1 MSKKY
6 SREETIETIKNAIE
20 TAMKNDIATIYN
32 DKCINWKGKTNDKNA
47 ELYSEIIAKELL
59 RNKIVE
65 LFSKIPIISRE
76 NYRVEHDGETEN
88 QTNRKEEMFAK
99 KLFTDYKSGNGL
111 NKIGRIINYQVPLK
125 KIQND
130 VAGKIDLVS
139 YNKNKSEEIAY
150 LIELK
155 HKANEETLLRCVL
168 EIATYYQLLNK
179 DNFKESYP
187 ELKNSDIK
195 KGILVFK
202 DSSQHNEIKEIQDP
216 SYLKALIYLLE
227 VKIFVIDDSMDVEHI
242 PLCN

>member
-32 DKCINWKGKTNDKNA
+32 DKCINWKGKTKDH

-139 YNKNKSEEIAY
+139 YNKNKSEEIAD

-155 HKANEETLLRCVL
+155 HKANE
-168 EIATYYQLLNK
+168 
-179 DNFKESYP
+179 
-187 ELKNSDIK
+187 
-195 KGILVFK
+195 
-202 DSSQHNEIKEIQDP
+202 
-216 SYLKALIYLLE
+216 
-227 VKIFVIDDSMDVEHI
+227 
-242 PLCN
+242 